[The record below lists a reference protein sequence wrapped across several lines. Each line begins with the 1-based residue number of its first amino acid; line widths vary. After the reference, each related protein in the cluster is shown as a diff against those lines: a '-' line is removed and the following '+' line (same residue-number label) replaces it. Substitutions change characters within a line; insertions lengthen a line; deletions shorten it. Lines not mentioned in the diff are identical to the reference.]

1 MIDLY
6 IAAIVEKMS
15 IFELFSATK
24 IERNGQKIDM
34 YQNQYLKMERLFDN
48 LVQL

>member
-24 IERNGQKIDM
+24 TEETGK
-34 YQNQYLKMERLFDN
+34 K
-48 LVQL
+48 